1 MLLIVNFFNVYKINI
16 ILPPKYFFFFFEKPD
31 PKCGLVFIE
40 KKKTSRGITQNQR
53 GNIMSLGQSTNQT
66 SKSGATL
73 ARLANA
79 LATALH
85 ERGTKQ
91 NSEKFK

>member
-1 MLLIVNFFNVYKINI
+1 
-16 ILPPKYFFFFFEKPD
+16 
-31 PKCGLVFIE
+31 
-40 KKKTSRGITQNQR
+40 
-53 GNIMSLGQSTNQT
+53 MSLGQSTNQT

-91 NSEKFK
+91 NSEKFKWEACPRISSTMWPYKVFAPHLTKILYL